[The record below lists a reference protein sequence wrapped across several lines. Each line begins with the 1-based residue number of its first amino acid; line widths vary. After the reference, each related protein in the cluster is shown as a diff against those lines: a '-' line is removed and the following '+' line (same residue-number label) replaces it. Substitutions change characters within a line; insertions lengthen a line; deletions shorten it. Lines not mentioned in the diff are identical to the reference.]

1 MNTQIV
7 QGDAIKTRIKA
18 TKHERLDIKVNLIV
32 GLKLLTNSTI
42 LFLTV
47 KPQDYMTLGKPN
59 YLLGNLNLGA
69 KEV

>member
-42 LFLTV
+42 LFLNV
-47 KPQDYMTLGKPN
+47 RPQDYMTLEKPN